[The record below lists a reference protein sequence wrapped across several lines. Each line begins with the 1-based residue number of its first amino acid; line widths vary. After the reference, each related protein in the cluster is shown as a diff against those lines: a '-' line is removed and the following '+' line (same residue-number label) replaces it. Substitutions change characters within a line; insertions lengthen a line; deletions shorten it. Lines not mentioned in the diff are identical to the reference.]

1 MSIPT
6 PLVIFGILFPC
17 HPYYCNGKGSGGLA
31 SKHPVLT
38 PNPNELF
45 AETLLSHVA
54 VKRPYTGNQSSQV
67 LWSCGAIACSP
78 SFNEGKDR
86 ITFKSP
92 WSIGDYANGLETQK
106 KNLFTIANKL
116 GAKRFD
122 HGVDNGK
129 NGYHTQESDKWYLFV
144 GRQGNIRLCFS
155 SGDIYAICREFR
167 QYTQCLNELTL

>member
-6 PLVIFGILFPC
+6 PLVIFGKIFPC
-17 HPYYCNGKGSGGLA
+17 HPYYCNGRK
-31 SKHPVLT
+31 KHSIDPNHVVLMPDPT
-38 PNPNELF
+38 KLF
-45 AETLLSHVA
+45 PETILSHVA
-54 VKRPYTGNQSSQV
+54 VEREYTDRKRSPV
-67 LWSCGAIACSP
+67 LWSCGAIDCSS

-92 WSIGDYANGLETQK
+92 WSIGDYANGPETQK

-129 NGYHTQESDKWYLFV
+129 NGYHTQESDKWYIFV

-155 SGDIYAICREFR
+155 SGDIYAICREFI
-167 QYTQCLNELTL
+167 QYTQCLN